1 VNWLRCLHALHYSGD
16 QATPFCS
23 HMFTILISS
32 ICTSQ
37 FMYSCS
43 TEQGL
48 IIGRPEAVY
57 YYEVDGR
64 GPCWAF
70 DGEKKFVGWFRGYLI
85 CVIEDQRTQKN
96 ICWCFLHQ
104 QITGFTRSRVF
115 SSELI
120 S

>member
-1 VNWLRCLHALHYSGD
+1 
-16 QATPFCS
+16 
-23 HMFTILISS
+23 MFTILISS

-48 IIGRPEAVY
+48 IIGRPQAVY

-115 SSELI
+115 SSELV